1 MDTKNLEKIIQ
12 LHEGYKQKVYKCP
25 AGYLTVGIGRNVQ
38 TKGLSIQEA
47 LYLLRNDIQ
56 ECQNLLEPYVWYS
69 TLDDI
74 RKGVL
79 IELCFNLGLYGLL
92 KFKKT
97 LVRIANEEWDEA
109 ADELCRSKWSQQVG
123 PARRENICYRLKY
136 GQYP

>member
-56 ECQNLLEPYVWYS
+56 ECQNLV
-69 TLDDI
+69 T
-74 RKGVL
+74 
-79 IELCFNLGLYGLL
+79 LL
-92 KFKKT
+92 KNAQEAYT
-97 LVRIANEEWDEA
+97 LLTTTNTN
-109 ADELCRSKWSQQVG
+109 
-123 PARRENICYRLKY
+123 PRLIVEHFLFSNHY
-136 GQYP
+136 N